1 MMARRSARQITPTLS
16 DGSAVLLAAR
26 GAIGESPRSG
36 FEWRSHITIVHGL
49 SASIACS
56 LRAGLHKR
64 NPALRRSVAMP
75 LDFQEGVWLASGLH
89 ALPAMMRMQPHSEF
103 SGVPVPASA
112 TPIAIELSEASVTFG
127 RGDRAVPA
135 LATTSLRIA
144 DGEFVALVGPSGCG
158 KSTIL
163 RLVSGLVQPSTGVVI
178 VGGREVAA
186 RALRVGMAFQNPTM
200 LPWMTIE
207 RNIMLPLKIVEPFRS
222 QFRKLR
228 KTAFRDK
235 ANALLEQ
242 VGLKGFG
249 NRYPWQLSGGMLQ
262 RANLCRALIHEPRML
277 LLDEPFGALDQ
288 FTREELW
295 SILQDLWIAHRPTVL
310 LVTHDLREAAFLGSR
325 ICVMSARPGRILDDS
340 QVTFARPRTVAMTFE
355 PDFVALNQKLR
366 AFIVD
371 ARTASAQGAA

>member
-1 MMARRSARQITPTLS
+1 
-16 DGSAVLLAAR
+16 
-26 GAIGESPRSG
+26 
-36 FEWRSHITIVHGL
+36 
-49 SASIACS
+49 
-56 LRAGLHKR
+56 
-64 NPALRRSVAMP
+64 
-75 LDFQEGVWLASGLH
+75 
-89 ALPAMMRMQPHSEF
+89 MMRMQPSQEF
-103 SGVPVPASA
+103 EGEPVSA
-112 TPIAIELSEASVTFG
+112 GAAPIAIELSDASVTFG
-127 RGDRAVPA
+127 RGARAVPA
-135 LATTSLRIA
+135 LSKATLRIA

-163 RLVSGLVQPSTGVVI
+163 RLVSGLVQPTTGVII

-228 KTAFRDK
+228 KTEFRDK

-249 NRYPWQLSGGMLQ
+249 NRFPWQLSGGMLQ
-262 RANLCRALIHEPRML
+262 RANLCRALFHEPRML

-295 SILQDLWIAHRPTVL
+295 SILQGLWMAHKATVL
-310 LVTHDLREAAFLGSR
+310 LVTHDLREAAFLANR
-325 ICVMSARPGRILDDS
+325 ICVMSARPGRMLDDS
-340 QVTFARPRTVAMTFE
+340 RVTFSRPRTVAMTFE

-371 ARTASAQGAA
+371 ARVAAAEGVS

>member
-1 MMARRSARQITPTLS
+1 
-16 DGSAVLLAAR
+16 
-26 GAIGESPRSG
+26 
-36 FEWRSHITIVHGL
+36 
-49 SASIACS
+49 
-56 LRAGLHKR
+56 
-64 NPALRRSVAMP
+64 
-75 LDFQEGVWLASGLH
+75 
-89 ALPAMMRMQPHSEF
+89 MMRMQPVSEF
-103 SGVPVPASA
+103 AGAPVPAA
-112 TPIAIELSEASVTFG
+112 AAPIAIELSDVSVAFG
-127 RGDRAVPA
+127 RGQRAVPG
-135 LATTSLRIA
+135 LSETSLRVP
-144 DGEFVALVGPSGCG
+144 DGEFLALVGPSGCG

-163 RLVSGLVQPSTGVVI
+163 RLVSGLVQPTTGVVI

-228 KTAFRDK
+228 KTEFRDK

-249 NRYPWQLSGGMLQ
+249 SRFPWQLSGGMLQ
-262 RANLCRALIHEPRML
+262 RANLCRSLIHEPRML

-295 SILQDLWIAHRPTVL
+295 SILQELWMLHQPTVL
-310 LVTHDLREAAFLGSR
+310 LVTHDLREAGFLASR
-325 ICVMSARPGRILDDS
+325 ICVMSARPGRILDDRR
-340 QVTFARPRTVAMTFE
+340 VTFNRPRTVAMTFE

-371 ARTASAQGAA
+371 ARSAATQGVS